1 MYSKFSSTGQEQIK
15 LLSVWL
21 ERSKNE
27 PQRKRPRGTIGDAI
41 HRVANSMA
49 KRQKIAASKLF

>member
-1 MYSKFSSTGQEQIK
+1 MYSKCSALGQEQIK

-21 ERSKNE
+21 ERCKNE
-27 PQRKRPRGTIGDAI
+27 QQRKRPRGTIGDAI
-41 HRVANSMA
+41 HRVANNLA